1 MTTVWFQEKP
11 DIETM
16 GSVLLF
22 GGFDGLHTG
31 HKKLLETSKKYRLPI
46 GITTIFGCKNSD
58 AVFTVEERRDIFKNA
73 GFAFVC
79 ETAFEDIKDFSAET
93 FAKTLKDEYNVK
105 AFVCGTDF
113 RFGKGAKGTPE
124 MLKETSKTEVEVEEI
139 LMLDGEKISST
150 AVKKCLDS
158 GDVVTANKL
167 LGDNFFLIG
176 EVVLGRQVGRGLGF
190 PTANIAYPQGKFA
203 LKKGVYETRVILD
216 GKAYPA
222 ITNYGARPTF
232 DNGQVLTE
240 TYIDG
245 YTGDL
250 YGKKIKVEFVRFLRE
265 VNKFNCAK
273 ALRVQLEE
281 DIRRVRNHD

>member
-1 MTTVWFQEKP
+1 MEAR
-11 DIETM
+11 

-31 HKKLLETSKKYRLPI
+31 HKKLLEASKEYRLPI

-58 AVFTVEERRDIFKNA
+58 AVFTVEERREIFKNA

-79 ETAFEDIKDFSAET
+79 ETAFEEIKDCSAET
-93 FAKTLKDEYNVK
+93 FVKTLMREYNVK

-113 RFGKGAKGTPE
+113 RFGKGAVGTPE
-124 MLKETSKTEVEVEEI
+124 TLKETSRVEVKVEEI
-139 LMLDGEKISST
+139 LMRDGEKISST
-150 AVKKCLDS
+150 AIKKHLKE
-158 GDVVTANKL
+158 GDVIQANAL
-167 LGDNFFLIG
+167 LGDTFFLMG
-176 EVVLGRQVGRGLGF
+176 EVIYGRQVGRELRF

-203 LKKGVYETRVILD
+203 LKKGVYETRVTLD
-216 GKAYPA
+216 GNRYSC

-245 YTGDL
+245 YAGDL
-250 YGKKIKVEFVRFLRE
+250 YGKKIKVEFIRFLRD
-265 VNKFNCAK
+265 VHKFDCAE
-273 ALRVQLEE
+273 ALRAQLEE
-281 DIRRVRNHD
+281 DIRRVREND